1 MGLMEPKKKI
11 PVPERGIWAWMIKI
25 QVINRMRRRKRVIR
39 QKLREEKV
47 KTTFNFTVLKRI
59 YFPKKPRVK

>member
-1 MGLMEPKKKI
+1 
-11 PVPERGIWAWMIKI
+11 
-25 QVINRMRRRKRVIR
+25 MRRRKRVIR